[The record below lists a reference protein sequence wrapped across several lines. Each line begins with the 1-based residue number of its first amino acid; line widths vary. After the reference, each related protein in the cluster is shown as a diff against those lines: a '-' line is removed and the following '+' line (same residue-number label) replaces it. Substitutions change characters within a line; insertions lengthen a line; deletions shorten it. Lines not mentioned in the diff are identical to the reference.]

1 MKSQIS
7 PNVYDRYTAS
17 AGDSFRHFPLG
28 TAFGMC
34 PLTPGEMGKPLECL
48 VSFLRCSPRGVQT
61 ETEGARD
68 ARAIWQQHLVTAQHL
83 TGAYF
88 GYR

>member
-48 VSFLRCSPRGVQT
+48 VSRQRDSLQDVPLRITLAPLGSG
-61 ETEGARD
+61 
-68 ARAIWQQHLVTAQHL
+68 
-83 TGAYF
+83 
-88 GYR
+88 